1 MKYRHVT
8 VLVKRSGVR
17 MDLFMASDVSVS
29 SSPNHAILKVHFTG

>member
-17 MDLFMASDVSVS
+17 VDLFMASYVSVS
-29 SSPNHAILKVHFTG
+29 FFPNRAILKVHFTG